1 LRASLLLTEK
11 GIEAAAR
18 FTCPSRGI
26 SRTLHFLVDTGSG
39 LSFLG
44 WKDALQ
50 ADIDPEKLPGYG
62 KPVAGFGGAADA
74 RHLKEPCFIYLDF
87 EGTLVQIELPE
98 GVLVYR
104 PSRKKTKHWTVQESI
119 SLFGRD
125 ALRSSGCRL
134 VVDLPREE
142 AYLERS

>member
-1 LRASLLLTEK
+1 MRASLLLTEK
-11 GIEAAAR
+11 GIEAVVR

-50 ADIDPEKLPGYG
+50 ADIDPEQLPGYG

-74 RHLKEPCFIYLDF
+74 KHLKDPCFIYLDF
-87 EGTLVQIELPE
+87 EGKLIEVELPE

-104 PSRKKTKHWTVQESI
+104 PSRTRTKRWTLQESV
-119 SLFGRD
+119 SLLGRD
-125 ALRSSGCRL
+125 AIRSSGCRL
-134 VVDLPREE
+134 VVDLPRGE
-142 AYLERS
+142 AYFERL